1 MATQRKLLEGVAA
14 LRRVKDWDYINSHK
28 TFVNPVPAMKEYC
41 GKIVTVV
48 DSIIPFELASQ
59 MDSCGIYSIFEDEGR
74 FMWCA
79 DWLEEVS
86 DEELE
91 NEHI

>member
-59 MDSCGIYSIFEDEGR
+59 MYQHHHGIRDMFLYSQAQYSGMHTD
-74 FMWCA
+74 
-79 DWLEEVS
+79 
-86 DEELE
+86 
-91 NEHI
+91 